1 MSILLRFFSNSYGIL
16 VTSLANR
23 LAPTLPF
30 DSCKLKEGDK
40 TKSKRM
46 DVFAK
51 TDEEGG
57 NCTWPEEKASKA
69 PCPRRYVARVP
80 GPGRR
85 LLDREE
91 GGNEGVVQCGQGVSS
106 HLPKSS

>member
-1 MSILLRFFSNSYGIL
+1 M
-16 VTSLANR
+16 TSLANR

-57 NCTWPEEKASKA
+57 NCAWPTEKASKA

>member
-1 MSILLRFFSNSYGIL
+1 M
-16 VTSLANR
+16 TSLANR

-51 TDEEGG
+51 TDKEGG

-80 GPGRR
+80 GPGH
-85 LLDREE
+85 E
-91 GGNEGVVQCGQGVSS
+91 GFERQKVN
-106 HLPKSS
+106 KKA